1 MGSAPQAMQMDQR
14 VYPDID
20 SLSRAAMDELI
31 LVMRAAIAQRG
42 RFALALSGGH
52 TPAKMYSL
60 WATEEK
66 YRGQTSWD
74 RVHLFWSDER
84 YVPSDDPLSNYRMTK
99 EALLSRAP
107 IPAANVHPV
116 PTGIA
121 PPEKAAAEYDAEL
134 HRFFGSAA
142 PEFDLQ
148 LLGLGVEGHTA
159 SLFPGSPVL
168 EEQKE
173 WVAAVVA
180 PIEPPQRLTFTPAVL
195 NCGRNT
201 FFLVSG
207 PNKREIVA
215 ALRAEPTNRPSQYP
229 AGRIRPSGRVI
240 WFLDQAA
247 AT

>member
-1 MGSAPQAMQMDQR
+1 MHMDTQI
-14 VYPDID
+14 YPDVD
-20 SLSRAAMDELI
+20 SLSRAAMDEL
-31 LVMRAAIAQRG
+31 MRAMKSAIALRG

-60 WATEEK
+60 WASDEK
-66 YRGQTSWD
+66 YRSRTSWD

-84 YVPSDDPLSNYRMTK
+84 YVPPDDPLSNYRMTK

-134 HRFFGSAA
+134 HRFFGAA
-142 PEFDLQ
+142 PPEFDVQ

-168 EEQKE
+168 DEKKA

-180 PIEPPQRLTFTPAVL
+180 PAEPPNRLTFTPAVL

-201 FFLVSG
+201 FFLVTG
-207 PNKREIVA
+207 ANKREIIA
-215 ALRAEPTNRPSQYP
+215 ALRAEPDGQPSQYP
-229 AGRIRPSGRVI
+229 AGRIRPAGRVV
-240 WFLDQAA
+240 WFLDQLAA
-247 AT
+247 S